1 MASNKNAL
9 IRYKTIDQC
18 LRNKYRAWTLDD
30 LIDACSDALYEYEG
44 KDVYVSKRTVQL
56 DIQMMRSDKLGYN
69 APIEVYQR
77 KYYQYAEAEY
87 SIMNIP
93 VTDHDIKIMN
103 ESIQILRQFK
113 DFSLFKEMNG
123 VIERLEDSVYANE
136 KDNIPIIH
144 LEKNDQLKGLE
155 YIDTLYH
162 SIQNKQVV
170 KIGYKSF
177 KARDETQLLIHPQL
191 LKEFNNRWFLL
202 AIGQKRKILTTFA
215 LDRIES
221 IHHPEE
227 KITYIDQHIDGD
239 EYYKDVIGVTV
250 SENVE
255 PEFIKFRVDNRNAP
269 YVITKPFHSS
279 QQIVSQDERGATF
292 SIRVRIN
299 FELERLILGFGDSIE
314 VLEPKKLRARIHKK
328 LKRALQRYE
337 QVAALRES
345 DSKK

>member
-18 LRNKYRAWTLDD
+18 LRNTFRRWMLDD
-30 LIDACSDALYEYEG
+30 LIEACSDALYEYEG

-77 KYYQYAEAEY
+77 KYYRYAEEDY

-144 LEKNDQLKGLE
+144 LEKNDLLKGLE
-155 YIDTLYH
+155 HIDRLYH
-162 SIQNKQVV
+162 AIQNKQVLKMV
-170 KIGYKSF
+170 YKSF
-177 KARDETQLLIHPQL
+177 KARSESEILIHPQL

-202 AIGQKRKILTTFA
+202 ALGNKGKLLTTFA
-215 LDRIES
+215 LDRIVS
-221 IHHPEE
+221 IHNSKED
-227 KITYIDQHIDGD
+227 ILYIDQHIDGD
-239 EYYKDVIGVTV
+239 VYYKDVIGVTV
-250 SENVE
+250 SENVV
-255 PEFIKFRVDNRNAP
+255 PELVKFRIDNRNAP
-269 YVITKPFHSS
+269 YVITKPFHTS
-279 QQIVSQDERGATF
+279 QQTISKDELGTTF
-292 SIRVRIN
+292 TIKVQIN
-299 FELERLILGFGDSIE
+299 FELERVILGFGDTIE
-314 VLEPKKLRARIHKK
+314 VLAPDRLRTRIHGK
-328 LKRALQRYE
+328 LKRALDKY
-337 QVAALRES
+337 
-345 DSKK
+345 K

>member
-18 LRNKYRAWTLDD
+18 LRNTFRRWMLDD
-30 LIDACSDALYEYEG
+30 LIEACSDALYEYEG

-77 KYYQYAEAEY
+77 KFYRYAEEDY

-155 YIDTLYH
+155 HIDRLYH
-162 SIQNKQVV
+162 AIQNKQVLKMV
-170 KIGYKSF
+170 YKSF
-177 KARDETQLLIHPQL
+177 KARSESEILIHPQL

-202 AIGQKRKILTTFA
+202 ALGNKGKLLTTFA
-215 LDRIES
+215 LDRIVS
-221 IHHPEE
+221 IHNSKED
-227 KITYIDQHIDGD
+227 ILYIDQHIDGD
-239 EYYKDVIGVTV
+239 IYYKDVIGVTV
-250 SENVE
+250 SENVV
-255 PEFIKFRVDNRNAP
+255 PELVKFRIDNRNAP
-269 YVITKPFHSS
+269 YVITKPFHTS
-279 QQIVSQDERGATF
+279 QQTISKDELGTTF
-292 SIRVRIN
+292 TIKVQIN
-299 FELERLILGFGDSIE
+299 FELERVILGFGDTIE
-314 VLEPKKLRARIHKK
+314 VLEPERLRTRIHGK
-328 LKRALQRYE
+328 LKRALDKY
-337 QVAALRES
+337 
-345 DSKK
+345 K

>member
-18 LRNKYRAWTLDD
+18 LRNKFKQWVLDD
-30 LIDACSDALYEYEG
+30 LIEACSDALYEYEG

-77 KYYQYAEAEY
+77 KYYRYAEEDY

-123 VIERLEDSVYANE
+123 VIERLEDSVYATQ

-144 LEKNDQLKGLE
+144 LEKNEQLKGLE
-155 YIDTLYH
+155 HIDTLYH
-162 SIQNKQVV
+162 AIQNKQVL
-170 KIGYKSF
+170 KISYKSF
-177 KARDETQLLIHPQL
+177 KARDETEIIIHPQL

-202 AIGQKRKILTTFA
+202 AIGHKRKVLTTFA
-215 LDRIES
+215 LDRIVS
-221 IHHPEE
+221 IHNSKED
-227 KITYIDQHIDGD
+227 IVYIDQHIDGD
-239 EYYKDVIGVTV
+239 LYYKDVVGVTV
-250 SENVE
+250 SENVA
-255 PEFIKFRVDNRNAP
+255 PELITFRIDNRNAP
-269 YVITKPFHSS
+269 YVVTKPFHTS
-279 QQIVSQDERGATF
+279 QEILSQDERGATF
-292 SIRVRIN
+292 SIKVQLN

-314 VLEPKKLRARIHKK
+314 VLQPERLRTRIHGK
-328 LKRALQRYE
+328 LKRALGRYE
-337 QVAALRES
+337 
-345 DSKK
+345 

>member
-18 LRNKYRAWTLDD
+18 LRNTFRRWVLDD
-30 LIDACSDALYEYEG
+30 LIEACSDALYEYEG

-77 KYYQYAEAEY
+77 KFYRYAEEDY

-155 YIDTLYH
+155 HIDRLYH
-162 SIQNKQVV
+162 AIQNKQVL
-170 KIGYKSF
+170 KMAYKSF
-177 KARDETQLLIHPQL
+177 KARSESEILIHPQL

-202 AIGQKRKILTTFA
+202 ALGNKRKLLTTFA
-215 LDRIES
+215 LDRIVS
-221 IHHPEE
+221 IHNSEE
-227 KITYIDQHIDGD
+227 DIVYIDQHIDGD
-239 EYYKDVIGVTV
+239 IYYKDVIGVTV
-250 SENVE
+250 SENVV
-255 PEFIKFRVDNRNAP
+255 PELVKFKIDNRNAP
-269 YVITKPFHSS
+269 YVITKPFHTS
-279 QQIVSQDERGATF
+279 QETISKDELGTTF
-292 SIRVRIN
+292 TIKVQIN
-299 FELERLILGFGDSIE
+299 FELERVILGFGDTIE
-314 VLEPKKLRARIHKK
+314 VLAPERLRTRIHGK
-328 LKRALQRYE
+328 LKRALDKY
-337 QVAALRES
+337 
-345 DSKK
+345 K

>member
-18 LRNKYRAWTLDD
+18 LRNTFRRWMLDD
-30 LIDACSDALYEYEG
+30 LIEACSDALYEYEG

-77 KYYQYAEAEY
+77 KYYRYAEEDY

-155 YIDTLYH
+155 HIDRLYH
-162 SIQNKQVV
+162 AIQNKQVLKMV
-170 KIGYKSF
+170 YKSF
-177 KARDETQLLIHPQL
+177 KARNESEILIHPQL

-202 AIGQKRKILTTFA
+202 ALGNKGKLLTTFA
-215 LDRIES
+215 LDRVVS
-221 IHHPEE
+221 IRNSEE
-227 KITYIDQHIDGD
+227 DIVYIDQHIDGD
-239 EYYKDVIGVTV
+239 VYYKDVIGVTV
-250 SENVE
+250 SENVS
-255 PEFIKFRVDNRNAP
+255 PELVKFRIDNRNAP
-269 YVITKPFHSS
+269 YVITKPFHTS
-279 QQIVSQDERGATF
+279 QETISKDERGTTF
-292 SIRVRIN
+292 TIRVQIN
-299 FELERLILGFGDSIE
+299 FELERVILGFGDTIE
-314 VLEPKKLRARIHKK
+314 VLAPDRLRTRIHGK
-328 LKRALQRYE
+328 LKRALDRYE
-337 QVAALRES
+337 
-345 DSKK
+345 